1 MSMKLIVV
9 FVARGLSAIGR
20 CPVGLLEAGA
30 SGVATSVGVA
40 SCFFAFASYTVFV
53 AIIVDKVSVEADNHV
68 SLTMVNFIDAG
79 LEGVVAFAEVGSQ
92 GVARYAARLV
102 SKVEFKRPHSVINV
116 CVGIVFPVVSFSEAS
131 NLFTPELIVC

>member
-1 MSMKLIVV
+1 MKLIVV
-9 FVARGLSAIGR
+9 FVARGLSAAVSR
-20 CPVGLLEAGA
+20 PVGLLEAGA

-40 SCFFAFASYTVFV
+40 SCFFAFASFTVFV
-53 AIIVDKVSVEADNHV
+53 AIIVDKVSVGADNHESPSV
-68 SLTMVNFIDAG
+68 ISLVNAG
-79 LEGVVAFAEVGSQ
+79 LQGVVANSEVGSQ

-102 SKVEFKRPHSVINV
+102 SKVEFERPHSVINV